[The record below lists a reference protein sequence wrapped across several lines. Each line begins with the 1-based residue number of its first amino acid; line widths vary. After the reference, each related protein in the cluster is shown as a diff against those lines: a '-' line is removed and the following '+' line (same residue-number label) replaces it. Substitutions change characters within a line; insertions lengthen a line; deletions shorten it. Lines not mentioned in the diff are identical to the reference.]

1 MERRRSL
8 KSKDLLIPV
17 GYGYLHAKDSGP
29 SDGLPVLAIHDW
41 LDNCASFDTL
51 VPLLDPAFRVI
62 SLDLVGHGASSNL
75 PRGYQYSHQQFVEDI
90 DCVLDYLGW
99 SYCAI
104 LAHGV
109 GATMALYY
117 AGLRPDVCTGV
128 VSLSM
133 SDTVNTHPGHMLP
146 TLVQHIDAS
155 GNLEYQKAGEETI
168 ETVVRDLVDVTGGS
182 LDEESARVLLGAE
195 EEAGQTLQLAVLSRC
210 LKVYTLSEMKK
221 DPLTIQNTMTLYQGP
236 LLMVCAK
243 DWCDDDEDG
252 MLRICEDFF
261 RTSCDPF
268 VKLDVDGTHHVH
280 LNNPALVAS
289 HVSDFLR
296 KSCLSD
302 LSCPS
307 LVYEGPLERNCVDIT
322 PLLTDFVL

>member
-51 VPLLDPAFRVI
+51 VPLLDPSFRVVA
-62 SLDLVGHGASSNL
+62 LDLVGHGASSNL

-146 TLVQHIDAS
+146 TLVQHIEAS

-243 DWCDDDEDG
+243 DWCDDDEEG

-280 LNNPALVAS
+280 LNNPGLVAS
-289 HVSDFLR
+289 HVSEFLR

-307 LVYEGPLERNCVDIT
+307 LVYEGSLERNCVDVT

>member
-62 SLDLVGHGASSNL
+62 ALDLVGHGASSNL

-155 GNLEYQKAGEETI
+155 GNLDYQKAGEETI

-307 LVYEGPLERNCVDIT
+307 LVYEGSLERNCVDIT

>member
-51 VPLLDPAFRVI
+51 VPLLDPSFRVVA
-62 SLDLVGHGASSNL
+62 LDLVGHGASSNL

-146 TLVQHIDAS
+146 TLVQHIEAS

-243 DWCDDDEDG
+243 DWCDDDEEG

-268 VKLDVDGTHHVH
+268 VKVDVDGTHHVH
-280 LNNPALVAS
+280 LNNPGLLAS
-289 HVSDFLR
+289 HVSEFLR

-302 LSCPS
+302 LSCAS
-307 LVYEGPLERNCVDIT
+307 LVYEGSLERNCVDVT

>member
-51 VPLLDPAFRVI
+51 VPLLDPTFRVVA
-62 SLDLVGHGASSNL
+62 LDLVGHGASSNL

-289 HVSDFLR
+289 HVNDFLR

-307 LVYEGPLERNCVDIT
+307 LVYEGSLERNCVDFT

>member
-1 MERRRSL
+1 MATCTPRILDRQTACRCSL
-8 KSKDLLIPV
+8 STTGLITAP
-17 GYGYLHAKDSGP
+17 HS
-29 SDGLPVLAIHDW
+29 
-41 LDNCASFDTL
+41 TL
-51 VPLLDPAFRVI
+51 WFPCWTRHFEWSPWTWWAT
-62 SLDLVGHGASSNL
+62 GASSNL

-90 DCVLDYLGW
+90 DDVLDYLGW

-146 TLVQHIDAS
+146 TLVQHIEAS
-155 GNLEYQKAGEETI
+155 GNLEYQKADKETMD
-168 ETVVRDLVDVTGGS
+168 TVVRDLVDVTGGS
-182 LDEESARVLLGAE
+182 LDEDSARVLLGAE
-195 EEAGQTLQLAVLSRC
+195 DEAGQTLQLAVLSRC
-210 LKVYTLSEMKK
+210 LKVYTLSETKK
-221 DPLTIQNTMTLYQGP
+221 DALTIQNTMTLYRGP
-236 LLMVCAK
+236 LLMVSAK
-243 DWCDDDEDG
+243 DWCDDDEEG

-268 VKLDVDGTHHVH
+268 VKLEVDGTHHVH
-280 LNNPALVAS
+280 LNNPGLVSS

-296 KSCLSD
+296 KSCD
-302 LSCPS
+302 LSCPFPC
-307 LVYEGPLERNCVDIT
+307 LRRLA
-322 PLLTDFVL
+322 

>member
-51 VPLLDPAFRVI
+51 VPLLDPSFRVVA
-62 SLDLVGHGASSNL
+62 LDLVGHGASSNL

-146 TLVQHIDAS
+146 TLVQHIEAS

-243 DWCDDDEDG
+243 DWCDDDEEG

-268 VKLDVDGTHHVH
+268 VKVDVDGTHHVH
-280 LNNPALVAS
+280 LNNPGLVAS
-289 HVSDFLR
+289 HVSEFLR

-302 LSCPS
+302 LSCAS
-307 LVYEGPLERNCVDIT
+307 LVYEGSLERNCVDVT

>member
-1 MERRRSL
+1 M
-8 KSKDLLIPV
+8 
-17 GYGYLHAKDSGP
+17 
-29 SDGLPVLAIHDW
+29 PVLAIHDW

-51 VPLLDPAFRVI
+51 VPLLDPSFRVVA
-62 SLDLVGHGASSNL
+62 LDLVGHGASSNL

-146 TLVQHIDAS
+146 TLVQHIEAS

-243 DWCDDDEDG
+243 DWCDDDEEG

-268 VKLDVDGTHHVH
+268 VKVDVDGTHHVH
-280 LNNPALVAS
+280 LNNPGLVAS
-289 HVSDFLR
+289 HVSEFLR

-302 LSCPS
+302 LSCAS
-307 LVYEGPLERNCVDIT
+307 LVYEGSLERNCVDVT

>member
-41 LDNCASFDTL
+41 LDNCASFDNL
-51 VPLLDPAFRVI
+51 VPLLDPSFRVVA
-62 SLDLVGHGASSNL
+62 LDLVGHGASSNL

-90 DCVLDYLGW
+90 DDVLNYLGW
-99 SYCAI
+99 SCCAI

-117 AGLRPDVCTGV
+117 AGLRPDVCTRV

-133 SDTVNTHPGHMLP
+133 SDTLNTHPGHMLP
-146 TLVQHIDAS
+146 TLVQHIEAS
-155 GNLEYQKAGEETI
+155 GNLEYHKADKETM

-182 LDEESARVLLGAE
+182 LDEDSARVLLGAE
-195 EEAGQTLQLAVLSRC
+195 DEAGQTLQLAVLSRC
-210 LKVYTLSEMKK
+210 LKVYTLSEIKK
-221 DPLTIQNTMTLYQGP
+221 DALTIQNTMTLYRGP
-236 LLMVCAK
+236 LLMVSAK
-243 DWCDDDEDG
+243 DWCDDDEEG

-268 VKLDVDGTHHVH
+268 VKLEVDGTHHVH
-280 LNNPALVAS
+280 LNNPGLVS
-289 HVSDFLR
+289 SQVNDFLR
-296 KSCLSD
+296 KSCD
-302 LSCPS
+302 LSCHS
-307 LVYEGPLERNCVDIT
+307 LVYEGSLERNCVDAA
-322 PLLTDFVL
+322 PLLMDFVL

>member
-51 VPLLDPAFRVI
+51 VPLLDPSFRVVA
-62 SLDLVGHGASSNL
+62 LDLVGHGASSNL

-146 TLVQHIDAS
+146 TLVQHIEAS
-155 GNLEYQKAGEETI
+155 GNLEYQKADEETI

-182 LDEESARVLLGAE
+182 LDEDSARVLLGAE
-195 EEAGQTLQLAVLSRC
+195 DEAGQTLQLAVLSRC
-210 LKVYTLSEMKK
+210 LK
-221 DPLTIQNTMTLYQGP
+221 
-236 LLMVCAK
+236 
-243 DWCDDDEDG
+243 DWCDDDEEG

-268 VKLDVDGTHHVH
+268 VKLEVDGTHHVH
-280 LNNPALVAS
+280 LNNPGLVS
-289 HVSDFLR
+289 DHVNDFLR
-296 KSCLSD
+296 KSCVSD
-302 LSCPS
+302 LTCPS
-307 LVYEGPLERNCVDIT
+307 FVYDGSLERNCVDTT

>member
-51 VPLLDPAFRVI
+51 VPLLDPSFRVVA
-62 SLDLVGHGASSNL
+62 LDLVGHGASSNL

-146 TLVQHIDAS
+146 TLVQHIEAS
-155 GNLEYQKAGEETI
+155 GNLEYQKADEETI

-182 LDEESARVLLGAE
+182 LDEDSARVLLGAE
-195 EEAGQTLQLAVLSRC
+195 DEAGQTLQLAVLSRC
-210 LKVYTLSEMKK
+210 LKVYTLSETKK
-221 DPLTIQNTMTLYQGP
+221 DALTIQNTMTLYRGP
-236 LLMVCAK
+236 LLMVSAK
-243 DWCDDDEDG
+243 DWCDDDEEG

-268 VKLDVDGTHHVH
+268 VKLEVDGTHHVH
-280 LNNPALVAS
+280 LNNPGL
-289 HVSDFLR
+289 VSDHVNGFLR
-296 KSCLSD
+296 KSCVSD
-302 LSCPS
+302 LTCPS
-307 LVYEGPLERNCVDIT
+307 FVYDGSLERNCVDTT